1 MDYENNFENDFGNNS
16 GNDTGNDI
24 GNNFGNNT
32 GNDTGNANTA
42 EAKSSAAFS
51 DWTQKLRFDRSFSA
65 KLILSDPKIKEYY
78 AAIATEILKYERIKT
93 KTGWSGVS
101 FSYGKNRFAFI
112 AITGKTLCLYLA
124 SDPVGNAE
132 GRYKAKNVGSI
143 KKRAA
148 TPSLFKIR
156 SDGAKRH
163 ALKLIDETALAA
175 GLKIKTVP
183 TPAVNPAN
191 FRTDTFNNLITRG
204 LIRIVR
210 NSQKTRGVGENNSD
224 DTVRG
229 GTPDGT
235 PVGTPDLD
243 FTFSPEKLGVYAD
256 TLKSTDDL
264 ISRHGIYND
273 ILTSLSEGAGTVRVS
288 EKLLLRSIDEIWV
301 RAVEDCVNSLDE
313 LIRNP
318 NRYIAETEEVLPI
331 ELTKRISGRSITH
344 LSRHT
349 DYIIPGDDGEIK
361 PTKMLNVFRED
372 SLLTYENKFLNTLLN
387 RLYMF
392 VTKRY
397 KIAKEH
403 GVDEKLQSME
413 FENEFTSGEGKGKIK
428 ISVEYSERNFDAD
441 VKNTLFSSGL
451 WSRVERLNAI
461 VTGYFNSS
469 FVKSMDRNYVRPPIM
484 RTNAILKNKYFR
496 ECLALWEFIE
506 SYEDAG
512 YGITVNEIIKDASED
527 YVKQLYASAAMQY
540 LVFKRNINEKSLD
553 EENYSSEVRPEY
565 YSVEKIRNE
574 SVYSEDFSDE
584 EDRSFDD
591 DVETALKVALIA
603 DEIMPDDMLS
613 GRNLVRKYVR
623 TFSARLRL
631 SSEELKDRFA
641 AVSNELLKFDRVKM
655 RISRR
660 FATFNRGRMIITRMN
675 VVGKTLKIYLPF
687 KYAEVDEKYRA
698 LDVSDKKR
706 FVGTPVCLKIR
717 SNRGA
722 RYAIELVNK
731 YASEN
736 DFALAKKPRVIF
748 AEDYPLESNE
758 DLILKGF
765 IIPVWRKSGAVSFGE
780 NPTERT
786 FFGSAKNPSTE
797 ESAEIARKL
806 AVSEAERSADE
817 IGIDEAAITS
827 SEARNVGRKEQIADS
842 IDEMIR
848 PDSDYSKPTKYGI
861 DDTSGFMK
869 DAEESRSEE

>member
-1 MDYENNFENDFGNNS
+1 MDNENNFEN
-16 GNDTGNDI
+16 
-24 GNNFGNNT
+24 NF
-32 GNDTGNANTA
+32 DSVNAA

-78 AAIATEILKYERIKT
+78 AEIATEILKYERIKT

-101 FSYGKNRFAFI
+101 FSYGKNRFAFV
-112 AITGKTLCLYLA
+112 AISGKTLCLYLA

-132 GRYKAKNVGSI
+132 GRYKAKNVSSI
-143 KKRAA
+143 KKRVK
-148 TPSLFKIR
+148 TPSLFKIK

-163 ALKLIDETALAA
+163 ALKLINETALAA

-210 NSQKTRGVGENNSD
+210 NSHKNRGADDNFGDIEREN
-224 DTVRG
+224 
-229 GTPDGT
+229 
-235 PVGTPDLD
+235 TPDLD
-243 FTFSPEKLGVYAD
+243 FTFSPEQLGVYAD

-273 ILTSLSEGAGTVRVS
+273 ILTSLSEGVGTVKVS

-301 RAVEDCVNSLDE
+301 KAVEDCVNSLDE
-313 LIRNP
+313 LIRKP

-349 DYIIPGDDGEIK
+349 DYIIPCDDGEIK

-372 SLLTYENKFLNTLLN
+372 SLLTYENKFLNTLIN

-413 FENEFTSGEGKGKIK
+413 FENEFTSGEGKGKIR

-469 FVKSMDRNYVRPPIM
+469 FVKSMERNYVRPPIM

-512 YGITVNEIIKDASED
+512 YGITVNETIKDASED

-540 LVFKRNINEKSLD
+540 LVFKRNINEKSID

-565 YSVEKIRNE
+565 YSIEKVRNE
-574 SVYSEDFSDE
+574 SVYDEDFSDE
-584 EDRSFDD
+584 EDCSFDD
-591 DVETALKVALIA
+591 DVETALRVALIA

-641 AVSNELLKFDRVKM
+641 AVSNELLKFDRIKM

-660 FATFNRGRMIITRMN
+660 FATFNRGRKIIARMN
-675 VVGKTLKIYLPF
+675 VVGKTLKIYLPLNF
-687 KYAEVDEKYRA
+687 EEVGEKYRA

-706 FVGTPVCLKIR
+706 FIGTPVCLKIR

-765 IIPVWRKSGAVSFGE
+765 IIPVWRKSGAVPFGE
-780 NPTERT
+780 KPTERT
-786 FFGSAKNPSTE
+786 FFGSTKNPSSAE
-797 ESAEIARKL
+797 NAEIARKL
-806 AVSEAERSADE
+806 SVAEAERSAGE

-827 SEARNVGRKEQIADS
+827 SEIKKVDEKEKIADA

-869 DAEESRSEE
+869 DAEESKSEESEPYGRNDD

>member
-1 MDYENNFENDFGNNS
+1 MDYENNFENDIGNNS
-16 GNDTGNDI
+16 GNNTGNDI
-24 GNNFGNNT
+24 GNNS
-32 GNDTGNANTA
+32 GNANAA

-78 AAIATEILKYERIKT
+78 AEIATEILKYERIKT

-124 SDPVGNAE
+124 SDPVGNVE

-183 TPAVNPAN
+183 APAVNPAN

-210 NSQKTRGVGENNSD
+210 NSQKNRGAGEDNSD

-229 GTPDGT
+229 GM
-235 PVGTPDLD
+235 PDLD
-243 FTFSPEKLGVYAD
+243 FSFSPEKLGVYAD

-540 LVFKRNINEKSLD
+540 LVFKRNINEKSID

-574 SVYSEDFSDE
+574 SVYNEDFSDE

-660 FATFNRGRMIITRMN
+660 FATFNRGRMIIARMN
-675 VVGKTLKIYLPF
+675 VVGKTLKIYLPI

-706 FVGTPVCLKIR
+706 FVSTPVCLKIR

-748 AEDYPLESNE
+748 AEDYPLESKE
-758 DLILKGF
+758 DLVLKGF
-765 IIPVWRKSGAVSFGE
+765 IIPVWRKSGAVPFGE

-797 ESAEIARKL
+797 ENAEIARKL

-827 SEARNVGRKEQIADS
+827 SEARNADRKEQIADS
-842 IDEMIR
+842 IDEIR
-848 PDSDYSKPTKYGI
+848 NRRYVRVYERRGRI
-861 DDTSGFMK
+861 QV
-869 DAEESRSEE
+869 

>member
-16 GNDTGNDI
+16 GNDTGNA
-24 GNNFGNNT
+24 
-32 GNDTGNANTA
+32 NAA

-78 AAIATEILKYERIKT
+78 AEIATEILKYERIKT

-124 SDPVGNAE
+124 SDPVGNVE

-210 NSQKTRGVGENNSD
+210 NSQKNRGAGEDNSG

-229 GTPDGT
+229 GTPD
-235 PVGTPDLD
+235 GTPDLD

-441 VKNTLFSSGL
+441 VKKTLFSSGL
-451 WSRVERLNAI
+451 WGRVERLNAI

-469 FVKSMDRNYVRPPIM
+469 FVKSMERNYVRPPIM

-574 SVYSEDFSDE
+574 SVYNEDFSDE
-584 EDRSFDD
+584 EERSFDD

-660 FATFNRGRMIITRMN
+660 FATFNRGRKIIARMN
-675 VVGKTLKIYLPF
+675 VVGKTLKIYLPL

-722 RYAIELVNK
+722 RYAIELANK

-765 IIPVWRKSGAVSFGE
+765 IIPVWRKSGAVPFGE

-797 ESAEIARKL
+797 ENAEIARKL
-806 AVSEAERSADE
+806 AVSEAERSAGE

-827 SEARNVGRKEQIADS
+827 SEARNVDRKEQIADS

>member
-1 MDYENNFENDFGNNS
+1 MDNENNFEN
-16 GNDTGNDI
+16 
-24 GNNFGNNT
+24 NF
-32 GNDTGNANTA
+32 DSVNAA

-78 AAIATEILKYERIKT
+78 AEIATEILKYERIKT

-112 AITGKTLCLYLA
+112 AISGKTLCLYLA

-132 GRYKAKNVGSI
+132 GRYKAKNVSSI
-143 KKRAA
+143 KKRVK
-148 TPSLFKIR
+148 TPSLFKIK

-191 FRTDTFNNLITRG
+191 FRTDTFNNLVTRG

-210 NSQKTRGVGENNSD
+210 NSHKNRGAEDNFGDIEREN
-224 DTVRG
+224 
-229 GTPDGT
+229 
-235 PVGTPDLD
+235 TPDLD

-273 ILTSLSEGAGTVRVS
+273 ILTSLSEGAGTVKVS

-301 RAVEDCVNSLDE
+301 KAVEDCVNSLDE
-313 LIRNP
+313 LIRKP

-372 SLLTYENKFLNTLLN
+372 SLLTYENKFLNTLIN

-451 WSRVERLNAI
+451 WSRVERINAI

-469 FVKSMDRNYVRPPIM
+469 FVKSMERNYVRPPIM

-512 YGITVNEIIKDASED
+512 YGITVNETIKDASED

-540 LVFKRNINEKSLD
+540 LVFKRNINEKSID

-565 YSVEKIRNE
+565 YSVEKVRNE
-574 SVYSEDFSDE
+574 SVYDEDFSDE

-591 DVETALKVALIA
+591 DVETALRVALIA

-641 AVSNELLKFDRVKM
+641 AVSNELLKFERVKM

-660 FATFNRGRMIITRMN
+660 FATFNRGRKIIARMN
-675 VVGKTLKIYLPF
+675 VVGKTLKIYLPLNF
-687 KYAEVDEKYRA
+687 AEVGEKYRA

-706 FVGTPVCLKIR
+706 FIGTPVCLKIR

-765 IIPVWRKSGAVSFGE
+765 IIPVWRKSGVVPSGE
-780 NPTERT
+780 KSTERT
-786 FFGSAKNPSTE
+786 FFGSTKNPSSAE
-797 ESAEIARKL
+797 NAEIARKL
-806 AVSEAERSADE
+806 SVAEAERSAGE
-817 IGIDEAAITS
+817 IGINEAAITS
-827 SEARNVGRKEQIADS
+827 SEIKKADQKEKIADA

-869 DAEESRSEE
+869 DAEESKSEESEPYGRNDD

>member
-1 MDYENNFENDFGNNS
+1 
-16 GNDTGNDI
+16 
-24 GNNFGNNT
+24 
-32 GNDTGNANTA
+32 
-42 EAKSSAAFS
+42 
-51 DWTQKLRFDRSFSA
+51 
-65 KLILSDPKIKEYY
+65 
-78 AAIATEILKYERIKT
+78 
-93 KTGWSGVS
+93 
-101 FSYGKNRFAFI
+101 
-112 AITGKTLCLYLA
+112 
-124 SDPVGNAE
+124 
-132 GRYKAKNVGSI
+132 
-143 KKRAA
+143 
-148 TPSLFKIR
+148 
-156 SDGAKRH
+156 
-163 ALKLIDETALAA
+163 
-175 GLKIKTVP
+175 
-183 TPAVNPAN
+183 
-191 FRTDTFNNLITRG
+191 
-204 LIRIVR
+204 
-210 NSQKTRGVGENNSD
+210 
-224 DTVRG
+224 
-229 GTPDGT
+229 
-235 PVGTPDLD
+235 
-243 FTFSPEKLGVYAD
+243 
-256 TLKSTDDL
+256 
-264 ISRHGIYND
+264 
-273 ILTSLSEGAGTVRVS
+273 
-288 EKLLLRSIDEIWV
+288 
-301 RAVEDCVNSLDE
+301 
-313 LIRNP
+313 
-318 NRYIAETEEVLPI
+318 
-331 ELTKRISGRSITH
+331 
-344 LSRHT
+344 
-349 DYIIPGDDGEIK
+349 
-361 PTKMLNVFRED
+361 
-372 SLLTYENKFLNTLLN
+372 
-387 RLYMF
+387 
-392 VTKRY
+392 
-397 KIAKEH
+397 
-403 GVDEKLQSME
+403 ME

-451 WSRVERLNAI
+451 WGRVERLNAI

-540 LVFKRNINEKSLD
+540 LVFKHNINEKSLD
-553 EENYSSEVRPEY
+553 EEKYSSEVRPEY

-574 SVYSEDFSDE
+574 SIYNEDFSDE

-591 DVETALKVALIA
+591 DVETALKVALFA

-613 GRNLVRKYVR
+613 GRNLIRKYVR

-660 FATFNRGRMIITRMN
+660 FATFNRGRMIIARMN
-675 VVGKTLKIYLPF
+675 VVGKTIKIYLPL

-722 RYAIELVNK
+722 RYAIELANK

-765 IIPVWRKSGAVSFGE
+765 IIPVWRKSGAVPFGE

-797 ESAEIARKL
+797 ESAEIVRKL

-827 SEARNVGRKEQIADS
+827 SEARNVDRKEKIADS

-848 PDSDYSKPTKYGI
+848 PDSDYSKPTEYGI

>member
-1 MDYENNFENDFGNNS
+1 MDYENNFENNFGNNS
-16 GNDTGNDI
+16 GNDTGN
-24 GNNFGNNT
+24 T
-32 GNDTGNANTA
+32 NAA

-51 DWTQKLRFDRSFSA
+51 DWTQKLCFDRSFSA
-65 KLILSDPKIKEYY
+65 KLILADPKIKEYY
-78 AAIATEILKYERIKT
+78 AEIATEILKYERIKT

-132 GRYKAKNVGSI
+132 GRYRAKNVGSI

-163 ALKLIDETALAA
+163 ALKLIDEIALAA

-210 NSQKTRGVGENNSD
+210 NSQKNRGAGEDNSG
-224 DTVRG
+224 DTDRG
-229 GTPDGT
+229 GTPD
-235 PVGTPDLD
+235 GTPDLD

-574 SVYSEDFSDE
+574 SVYNEDFSDE

-631 SSEELKDRFA
+631 SNEDLKDRFA

-660 FATFNRGRMIITRMN
+660 FATFNRGRKIIARMN
-675 VVGKTLKIYLPF
+675 VVGKTLKIYLPLN
-687 KYAEVDEKYRA
+687 YAELDEKYRA

-765 IIPVWRKSGAVSFGE
+765 IIPVWRKSGAVPFGE
-780 NPTERT
+780 KQTEKT
-786 FFGSAKNPSTE
+786 FFGSTKNPSSAE
-797 ESAEIARKL
+797 NAEIARKL
-806 AVSEAERSADE
+806 SVAEAERSADK

-827 SEARNVGRKEQIADS
+827 SEIKKVDQKEKIADA
-842 IDEMIR
+842 IDELIR
-848 PDSDYSKPTKYGI
+848 PDNDYSKPTKYGI

-869 DAEESRSEE
+869 DAEESMSEE